1 LLAVIG
7 RSIGAQPAR
16 LGLYQRRGRRI
27 IMDANYPVILW
38 LRQLKGGDPE
48 AARQLWDVYYGRMV
62 ELARIKL
69 QGTARRAADEEDV
82 ALSAFKSFCRGAR
95 EGQFSQ
101 VHDGANLWPLLM
113 ALTSHKAIDLLR
125 HERRVKR
132 GGPGIHNSPKP
143 GARPATLEAEWAQLI
158 DREPSPDFALQ
169 LAEESQRLLD
179 RLSDSILRTIAVW
192 KMEGYTTEEIATKL
206 GCVPRTVERKLQV
219 IWKLWGGE
227 GTRA

>member
-1 LLAVIG
+1 VNRAILASSTGVG
-7 RSIGAQPAR
+7 TVA
-16 LGLYQRRGRRI
+16 L
-27 IMDANYPVILW
+27 MDADYPVMLW

-62 ELARIKL
+62 ELARVKL

-101 VHDGANLWPLLM
+101 VHDGDNLWPLLM

-132 GGPGIHNSPKP
+132 GGAGIHKSSKASV
-143 GARPATLEAEWAQLI
+143 GFVVLEAAWAQLI
-158 DREPSPDFALQ
+158 DREPTPDFALQ
-169 LAEESQRLLD
+169 VAEESQKLLD
-179 RLSDSILRTIAVW
+179 RLTDSILRTIAVW

-219 IWKLWGGE
+219 IRKLWGDE
-227 GTRA
+227 GM